1 MRMAG
6 FTQTSRCFH
15 AEFRCEAYNRDM
27 ESDTQD
33 NGPQKAKWRI
43 ELFGGVRATCGSRVI
58 SHFESR
64 KAVSL
69 LAYLAR
75 YRNRMHPRDVLAEM
89 LWPDEDPLATRDRL
103 RQALAAIR
111 RLLGPEG
118 AGSVLLADRSE
129 VGFSPDTITTD
140 VRQFVTSTESASRT
154 DDPSVRLCHLRD
166 AIDVYRGELMPGYYD
181 SWIATER
188 ECLAETMYDCLNQ
201 AAELLER
208 ADRVPEATEYARLA
222 VRADPL
228 REEGYAALIRLY
240 AADGRVGDA
249 VRKYQDLER
258 ILREQLGVAPSDA
271 TRALATSLRGS
282 RSESTRTT
290 LEAAPTSAGS
300 ALLEPE
306 GGAVPLGSSLYV
318 TRPTDSEFHRAI
330 SRSDSVV
337 LVKGARQI
345 GKTSLLARG
354 LYQARQNGARII
366 LTDLQKLTD
375 SQLESAET
383 LFRTLA
389 ESICDQLSLSTSI
402 AEVWNES
409 RGWNVNFERF
419 MRRDVL
425 AIADSPIIWGL
436 DEIDRL
442 FGFAYCKS
450 VFGLFRAWHNERSLD
465 PDGPWSRLTL
475 AIAYA
480 TEAHLFISDLNQS
493 PFNVGTRLAL
503 EDFTLGEVADLNQR
517 YGSPLHTENEIAR
530 FVELVGGHPYLVRRG
545 LHALAH
551 GSESLDRFL
560 AKAVR
565 EDSVF
570 GDHLSR
576 MHQCLRLDETL
587 CDAMREVLRGHGCPT
602 PDSFYRLQSAGLIAG
617 ESDVEARPRCSL
629 YRSFLERRLL

>member
-1 MRMAG
+1 MLSE
-6 FTQTSRCFH
+6 TK
-15 AEFRCEAYNRDM
+15 YNAP
-27 ESDTQD
+27 E
-33 NGPQKAKWRI
+33 KAMWRI
-43 ELFGGVRATCGSRVI
+43 ELFGGIRATCGSRVV

-69 LAYLAR
+69 LAYLAY
-75 YRNRMHPRDVLAEM
+75 YRDRMHPREVLAEM
-89 LWPDEDPLATRDRL
+89 LWPDEDPVATRDRL

-118 AGSVLLADRSE
+118 VSPGSILLADRSE
-129 VGFSPDTITTD
+129 VGLSPDTITTD
-140 VRQFVTSTESASRT
+140 VKQFVTSTESAART
-154 DDPSVRLCHLRD
+154 DDPSLRLCHLRD
-166 AIDVYRGELMPGYYD
+166 AIDLYRGELMPGYYD
-181 SWIATER
+181 AWIASER
-188 ECLAETMYDCLNQ
+188 ECLAEVMYECLNQ
-201 AAELLER
+201 AADLLET
-208 ADRVPEATEYARLA
+208 AGRVSEATEYARLA

-249 VRKYQDLER
+249 LRKYHDLER
-258 ILREQLGVAPSDA
+258 VLREQLGVAPSDA
-271 TRALATSLRGS
+271 TKALAIGLRGS
-282 RSESTRTT
+282 RSESPSAAAM
-290 LEAAPTSAGS
+290 AAPMSTGA

-306 GGAVPLGSSLYV
+306 GGAVPLDSPLYV
-318 TRPTDSEFHRAI
+318 VRSIDSEFHRAI
-330 SRSDSVV
+330 SRNDSVV

-354 LYQARQNGARII
+354 LYQARQDGARII

-389 ESICDQLSLSTSI
+389 ESISDQLSLNISVTD
-402 AEVWNES
+402 VWNES

-425 AIADSPIIWGL
+425 ANAEAPIIWGL

-442 FGFAYCKS
+442 FGFPYSKS

-503 EDFTLGEVADLNQR
+503 EDFTLSEVADLNQR
-517 YGSPLHTENEIAR
+517 YGSPLQTENEIGR

-551 GSESLDRFL
+551 GSETLDRFL

-576 MHQCLRLDETL
+576 MYKSLRQDESL
-587 CDAMREVLRGHGCPT
+587 CDAMREVLRGHGCPS

-617 ESDVEARPRCSL
+617 ESDVEAHPRCSL